1 MLRTIAAAA
10 LATAAVPAAAQ
21 AVWDARDIGGRGA
34 DEAIRNPTRR
44 FRSFR

>member
-10 LATAAVPAAAQ
+10 LATAAVPAAG
-21 AVWDARDIGGRGA
+21 DARDIGGGGA